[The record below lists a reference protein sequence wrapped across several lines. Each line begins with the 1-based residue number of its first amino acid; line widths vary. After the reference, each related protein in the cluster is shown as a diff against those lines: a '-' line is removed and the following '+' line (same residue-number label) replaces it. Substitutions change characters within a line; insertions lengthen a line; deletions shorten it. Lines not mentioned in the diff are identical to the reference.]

1 MKRIMIAGTGSGC
14 GKTTIVCALLQ
25 ALVDRKIKTASFKC
39 GPDYID
45 PMFHRKVIGAESY
58 NLDSF
63 FCNENTLKYLLKK
76 GSQEMSVIEGVMGF
90 YDGLNGRGS
99 SYEVSQ
105 ITNTPVIIVIN
116 ARGMSESVGAVI
128 KGFLEYQ
135 NPNNIVGFIFNRLA
149 ESRVQFVKK
158 LCDELETEF
167 LGHLPTYSEIVVES
181 RHLGL
186 VTADEITDIKKRL
199 EMLALAAEKYIR
211 IDRICEL
218 AESPELSFTPPV
230 FAKKYNAR
238 VALSKDEAFCFFYPE
253 NIQLLEE
260 MRAEVIPFS
269 PLRDKKLPENIDG
282 IILCG
287 GYPEL
292 YADTISKNTAML
304 KSIKDAVESGVP
316 CIGECGGFMYLHDEF
331 EDMDRSAHKGVGVI
345 HGRAFRTPRL
355 KNFGYSII
363 TAERDNLLCKK
374 GESFHVHEFHY
385 FDSTCCGDD
394 FIAVKPGKS
403 ESRKCV
409 NADTKLWTGFPH
421 LYFYSRP
428 ELAENF
434 LAACERFRKNG

>member
-14 GKTTIVCALLQ
+14 GKTTVVCALLQ

-63 FCNENTLKYLLKK
+63 FCDENTLRYLLKK
-76 GSQEMSVIEGVMGF
+76 GSREMSVIEGVMGF

-99 SYEVSQ
+99 SYEVSR
-105 ITNTPVIIVIN
+105 ITNTPVVIVIN
-116 ARGMSESVGAVI
+116 ARGMSESIGAII
-128 KGFLEYQ
+128 KGFLEYRQ
-135 NPNNIVGFIFNRLA
+135 PNNIVGFIFNRLA
-149 ESRVQFVKK
+149 ESRVLFVKK
-158 LCDELETEF
+158 LCDELGTEF
-167 LGHLPTYSEIVVES
+167 LGYLPADSEFVVES

-186 VTADEITDIKKRL
+186 VTADEITDMKMRL
-199 EMLALAAEKYIR
+199 EKLAAAAEKYICLH
-211 IDRICEL
+211 RICEL
-218 AESPELSFTPPV
+218 SESPELSYIPPV
-230 FAKKYNAR
+230 FEKNHRVK
-238 VALSKDEAFCFFYPE
+238 VALSRDEAFCFFYPE
-253 NIQLLEE
+253 NVQILEA
-260 MRAEVIPFS
+260 MGAEVIPFS
-269 PLRDKKLPENIDG
+269 PLRDKRLPENIDG

-292 YADTISKNTAML
+292 YADMISGNSAML
-304 KSIKDAVESGVP
+304 TSVKNAVESGIP

-331 EDMDRSAHKGVGVI
+331 EDIVGVAHKGAGVI
-345 HGRAFRTPRL
+345 HGKAFKTPRL

-363 TAERDNLLCKK
+363 TAERDNLLC
-374 GESFHVHEFHY
+374 GRGDSFPVHEFHY
-385 FDSTCCGDD
+385 FDSTCCGND
-394 FIAVKPGKS
+394 FTAVKPGKD

-409 NADTKLWTGFPH
+409 NADMKLWTGFPH

-434 LAACERFRKNG
+434 LAACERFEKNG

>member
-1 MKRIMIAGTGSGC
+1 MKRIMIGGTGSGC
-14 GKTTIVCALLQ
+14 GKTTIVCGLLQ

-76 GSQEMSVIEGVMGF
+76 GSREMSIIEGVMGF

-135 NPNNIVGFIFNRLA
+135 QPNNIVGFIFNRLA

-158 LCDELETEF
+158 LCDELGTEF
-167 LGHLPTYSEIVVES
+167 LGHFPADSEIVVES

-199 EMLALAAEKYIR
+199 EKLALAAEKYIR

-218 AESPELSFTPPV
+218 AESSEMSFTPLA
-230 FAKKYNAR
+230 FAKKHNAR

-253 NIQLLEE
+253 NVQLFEE
-260 MRAEVIPFS
+260 MGAEVIPFS

-292 YADTISKNTAML
+292 YADTISENTAML
-304 KSIKDAVESGVP
+304 RSVKDAVESGVP

-331 EDMDRSAHKGVGVI
+331 EDMNGVAHKGVGVI

-374 GESFHVHEFHY
+374 GESFPVHEFHY

-394 FIAVKPGKS
+394 FTAVKPGKS

-409 NADTKLWTGFPH
+409 NADIKLWAGFPH